1 MNEADAVKIEN
12 GDDSE
17 ESEDQQN
24 SNAERGAPQLT

>member
-1 MNEADAVKIEN
+1 MNEADPVNIEN

-17 ESEDQQN
+17 ESEDQQS